1 MQFCVQDTGPAV
13 SQTRQPTPPLP
24 HDAWVNIARL
34 LGKQYPGST
43 PMMLQTS
50 SKLQKAVTE
59 ARPDTVVVSKTPFPR
74 GEGLLQKLNQLSAWS
89 TLTELSLQ
97 DCGLQEAGGQ
107 VLAQFLNEN
116 TTLRKLD
123 VSKNALMSAGG
134 CAVAQALH
142 AHRAML
148 ELDVS
153 RNSMGV
159 YDAGIAAG
167 QAFASL
173 LENNSV
179 LECLKICNNQMQ
191 TEAVSQLIVPLRKS
205 TPRPNTT
212 LSSLDLSG
220 NFLYDENACVAIKAM
235 LEDNSTLTRLHLRET
250 RITGQGVELLMAG
263 MRSNTTVGF
272 LDLRNIKLPA
282 FTVAMHNSYRQ
293 LRTRVLAT
301 CTHS

>member
-1 MQFCVQDTGPAV
+1 MQFCVHDTGPAV
-13 SQTRQPTPPLP
+13 PQTPPLP
-24 HDAWVNIARL
+24 HDVWGHIARW
-34 LGKQYPGST
+34 LGKKDPGST

-50 SKLQKAVTE
+50 LLIKKAVTE
-59 ARPDTVVVSKTPFPR
+59 ARPDTVALSKSRFPR
-74 GEGLLQKLNQLSAWS
+74 GEGLLQKLNQRSAWS

-191 TEAVSQLIVPLRKS
+191 TEAVSQLIVPLRTS
-205 TPRPNTT
+205 TPRHNTT
-212 LSSLDLSG
+212 LLSLDLSG
-220 NFLYDENACVAIKAM
+220 NILYDENACFEIATM
-235 LEDNSTLTRLHLRET
+235 LADNSTLTHLHLRQT
-250 RITGQGVELLMAG
+250 RITGRGVELLMAG
-263 MRSNTTVGF
+263 MRSNTTVSF
-272 LDLRNIKLPA
+272 LDLRDIQYPA
-282 FTVAMHNSYRQ
+282 FTAAMHNNSGQ

-301 CTHS
+301 CTDP